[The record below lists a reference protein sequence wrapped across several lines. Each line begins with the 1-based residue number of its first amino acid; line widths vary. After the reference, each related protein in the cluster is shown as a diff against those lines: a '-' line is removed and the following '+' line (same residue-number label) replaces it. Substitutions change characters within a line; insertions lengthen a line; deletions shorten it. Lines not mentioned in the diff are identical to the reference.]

1 MVSQEVEMSLQAVIF
16 SLGNEEYGIPIEDV
30 QEITS
35 MSTTE
40 IHPIPNAPEY
50 IKGLITI
57 IGEAIPLIDMHWRF
71 GIKSEGSTNYAIIV
85 EMEDNLVG
93 LAVDEVKEVRF
104 LDNVSPPPP
113 LIATPFIGG
122 IVNLP
127 DRIIIQ
133 IIPKKLMEENELS
146 NLNLLLG

>member
-1 MVSQEVEMSLQAVIF
+1 MSLQAVIF
-16 SLGNEEYGIPIEDV
+16 SLGKEEYGIPIEDV

-40 IHPIPNAPEY
+40 IHPIPKAPEY

-57 IGEAIPLIDMHWRF
+57 RGKAIPLIDMHWRF
-71 GIKSEGSTNYAIIV
+71 GIKSKVTSNYAVIV
-85 EMEDNLVG
+85 EIGDNLVG

-104 LDNVSPPPP
+104 LEDVSPPPP
-113 LIATPFIGG
+113 LISNPFIGG

-133 IIPKKLMEENELS
+133 LIPEKLMEEKELS
-146 NLNLLLG
+146 NLNLFLD

>member
-1 MVSQEVEMSLQAVIF
+1 MSLQAVIF

-40 IHPIPNAPEY
+40 IHPIPKAPEY

-57 IGEAIPLIDMHWRF
+57 RGEAIPLIDMHWRF
-71 GIKSEGSTNYAIIV
+71 GTKSEEISNYAIIV
-85 EMEDNLVG
+85 EIGDNLVG
-93 LAVDEVKEVRF
+93 LSVDEVKEVRF

-127 DRIIIQ
+127 DRIIVQ
-133 IIPKKLMEENELS
+133 IIPQKLMEENELD
-146 NLNLLLG
+146 NLNSLLG

>member
-1 MVSQEVEMSLQAVIF
+1 MSLQAVIF

-35 MSTTE
+35 ISMTE
-40 IHPIPNAPEY
+40 IHPIPQAPEY

-57 IGEAIPLIDMHWRF
+57 RGEAIPLIDMHWRF
-71 GIKSEGSTNYAIIV
+71 GIKSEGNNSFAIIV
-85 EMEDNLVG
+85 GINDTLVG

-104 LDNVSPPPP
+104 LDNVSPPPA

-133 IIPKKLMEENELS
+133 IIPKLLMGENEINDLNSLLS
-146 NLNLLLG
+146 